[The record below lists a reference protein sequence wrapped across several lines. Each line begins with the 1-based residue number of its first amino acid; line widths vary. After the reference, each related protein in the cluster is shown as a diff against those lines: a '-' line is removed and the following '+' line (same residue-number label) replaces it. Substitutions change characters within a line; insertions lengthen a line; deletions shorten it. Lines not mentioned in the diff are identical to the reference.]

1 MNILNFAW
9 NTFIDIAQKDFDKV
23 RLILDEHLTYPI
35 LSFDEAGYVVKI
47 PLPKRLRS
55 DLYTLHGEYY
65 ETNVEG
71 WSNLW
76 RTFKAS
82 LYHAAIHI
90 AYSNFEVY
98 KSWAKGKDTKAAI
111 FCVTLLEDLHATYRA
126 AKNHPGILYDI
137 AYSNYL
143 SALRLNQHM
152 LLYDEPLRYATVLL
166 LAAWGLE
173 NSMRSLTP
181 LDVEAIKTT
190 KKLRE
195 LVLEAVESGEQNK
208 LIEGAQLMYSALYR
222 RGSLTEIP
230 SFPYTESH
238 GRTNVFKGSSIDESQ
253 ELLRRSFSS
262 LGLKAEELRDEKLE
276 NLQEFEAAEVKINKL
291 KERVEK
297 IIAATRL
304 EDLVVPR
311 GDYAMFL
318 RIRANLAGVIANI
331 RNQLRL
337 LKTAE
342 DEVSG
347 DESGQLDTQTAI
359 QVVAS
364 RSLRN
369 DVFTRDEKV
378 LKREAWA
385 ILLDAS
391 KSIGSTAPE
400 VRKLAVC
407 LAEVAK
413 DLFSER
419 NLWGLFA
426 FNNNFLVLKDF
437 NEPYSM
443 DVKARIGGLLQGGS
457 TFLPD
462 AISVCSKALTSLPV
476 EPRILMVISDGYPV
490 GYTGIEREL
499 VFKIRK
505 TSRSGV
511 LLLGIGITNPSIRGF
526 FTVNC
531 DLMEPYQ
538 MMKFF
543 VRAYFELSSLF

>member
-1 MNILNFAW
+1 M
-9 NTFIDIAQKDFDKV
+9 
-23 RLILDEHLTYPI
+23 
-35 LSFDEAGYVVKI
+35 
-47 PLPKRLRS
+47 
-55 DLYTLHGEYY
+55 
-65 ETNVEG
+65 
-71 WSNLW
+71 
-76 RTFKAS
+76 
-82 LYHAAIHI
+82 
-90 AYSNFEVY
+90 
-98 KSWAKGKDTKAAI
+98 
-111 FCVTLLEDLHATYRA
+111 TLLEDLHATYRA

-137 AYSNYL
+137 AYSNYV
-143 SALRLNQHM
+143 SALRLNQHT
-152 LLYDEPLRYATVLL
+152 LLYDEPLRYATLLL

-173 NSMRSLTP
+173 SSMRSLTP
-181 LDVEAIKTT
+181 PDVEAVKTS
-190 KKLRE
+190 KKIRG
-195 LVLEAVESGEQNK
+195 LVLKAVESGEQNR
-208 LIEGAQLMYSALYR
+208 LIEGAQLMYSSLYR
-222 RGSLTEIP
+222 RGPLTEIP

-238 GRTNVFKGSSIDESQ
+238 GRTNVFKGSALDESQ
-253 ELLRRSFSS
+253 DLLRRSFDS
-262 LGLKAEELRDEKLE
+262 LGLKAEELKEENLNE
-276 NLQEFEAAEVKINKL
+276 NLQEFEAVEFKINRL
-291 KERVEK
+291 KERFEK

-318 RIRANLAGVIANI
+318 RARADLAGAIANI
-331 RNQLRL
+331 KNQLRL

-391 KSIGSTAPE
+391 KSISSTAPE

-426 FNNNFLVLKDF
+426 FNNNFVVLKDF
-437 NEPYSM
+437 NEQYSM
-443 DVKARIGGLLQGGS
+443 DVKARIGGLSQGGS

-462 AISVCSKALTSLPV
+462 AISVCSKALT
-476 EPRILMVISDGYPV
+476 
-490 GYTGIEREL
+490 
-499 VFKIRK
+499 
-505 TSRSGV
+505 
-511 LLLGIGITNPSIRGF
+511 
-526 FTVNC
+526 
-531 DLMEPYQ
+531 
-538 MMKFF
+538 
-543 VRAYFELSSLF
+543 